1 MRMPEVPYMNKES
14 SHKTGV
20 LNTLTLS
27 GLSLFWAI
35 VLGYASPW
43 WWLLAVPLLLGGYG
57 NEIEPRKNT
66 QLRM

>member
-1 MRMPEVPYMNKES
+1 MRLPEVPYMNKES
-14 SHKTGV
+14 SVKTGP

-57 NEIEPRKNT
+57 NEISPRKDS
-66 QLRM
+66 QLRL

>member
-1 MRMPEVPYMNKES
+1 MRMPEVPLMNKES
-14 SHKTGV
+14 SHKAGT

-35 VLGYASPW
+35 LLGYASPW

-57 NEIEPRKNT
+57 SEIEPRKNT

>member
-1 MRMPEVPYMNKES
+1 MNKES